1 MKIEIGKSYE
11 ITASWKKS
19 LYEIE
24 MFKHKDGRALNTE
37 TCWRNG
43 TFIVH
48 IEDEIEQLDLQDC
61 IYDEK
66 TNSEPDDW
74 DYESY
79 SNVDHQ
85 DSYDGCSEDF
95 VHFGNHF
102 TEDEQQALDEEYE
115 KNLEDD
121 WSYSRFEWLENTH
134 GFESLGCNWQIF
146 GGINVEEFIEE

>member
-37 TCWRNG
+37 ICWRNG

-48 IEDEIEQLDLQDC
+48 IENEIEQLDLQDC
-61 IYDEK
+61 VYDEE
-66 TNSEPDDW
+66 TNNEPDDW

-79 SNVDHQ
+79 N
-85 DSYDGCSEDF
+85 
-95 VHFGNHF
+95 
-102 TEDEQQALDEEYE
+102 
-115 KNLEDD
+115 
-121 WSYSRFEWLENTH
+121 
-134 GFESLGCNWQIF
+134 
-146 GGINVEEFIEE
+146 NVELYMTIFTRNSIHFDLDSLYPSSLSCR